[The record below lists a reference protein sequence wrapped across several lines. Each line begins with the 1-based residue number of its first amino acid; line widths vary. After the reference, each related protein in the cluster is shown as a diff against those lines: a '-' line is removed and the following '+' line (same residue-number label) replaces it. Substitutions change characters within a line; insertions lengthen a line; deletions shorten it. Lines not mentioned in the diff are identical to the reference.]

1 MFGVD
6 AEIALLE
13 YLVDLAEQYLG
24 DIIEEVI
31 EKYYSDKIDLSER
44 YVDVLEFITEKIID
58 DSLNGDENPERF
70 KKIVRKLAARPY
82 IAKML
87 ISYLISEYIENYD

>member
-1 MFGVD
+1 VSGVD

-24 DIIEEVI
+24 DIIEEVV

-44 YVDVLEFITEKIID
+44 YVDILEYITEKIID
-58 DSLNGDENPERF
+58 DSLKGDENPEKF
-70 KKIVRKLAARPY
+70 KKIVRKLSARPY
-82 IAKML
+82 VAKML
-87 ISYLISEYIENYD
+87 ISYLVSEYIENYG